1 LIGQTI
7 SHYKI
12 LEQLGE
18 GGMGVV
24 YKAEDTK
31 LKRTV
36 ALKFLPPDTARDKAA
51 RKRFIHEAQSASA
64 LQHHNICTIHDI
76 DETDDGRVFICMECY
91 NGEILKEQ
99 IARGPLQVPAVREL
113 AMQAARGLVSAH
125 SRGIVH
131 RDIKPANLF
140 VTADGVVK
148 ILDFGLATA
157 TGTTRVTRTG
167 TTVGTAAYMSPEQ
180 ATGLEVDH
188 RTDIWSLGVVLYEML
203 AGGVPFQGDY
213 EQAVVYKIINEA
225 PPPLTSLRSD
235 IPHGMVAVVEK
246 TLEKEPSRRYQDISE
261 LLAELDPAATE
272 PSGRPPLVA
281 REGRAVAV
289 VPFKILSGEEE
300 YNFLSLAL
308 AEAVSHGLSF
318 NEDLVVRPTSAVVR
332 YTERQIDPRRVAQE
346 LNVAVVVEGSVQKL
360 GPNVRVQIQA
370 WDATA
375 DSMLTS
381 LKLDGHMDDLFGLQD
396 RLSDVLG
403 EAMGVASDDSSANA
417 PPTDN
422 PQAYE
427 LFLRAS
433 ERFLRYSEDATRRG
447 IDMLRSAVELDPK
460 FASAWARLAVGFV
473 NMGVFFDPDGKWL
486 VDAEQTINRALALDA
501 ENAEAWTA
509 RGKMLWSPHHGFQH
523 ANALRDLGKACCL
536 PSCPADAPFWR
547 GLVLAHVG
555 LLDEAMASL
564 RAALEMQSDNV
575 LAITTIGET
584 LGWNGDADGFL
595 EHMREGIA
603 RDPGLPYARLFFPSS
618 LLYLEQLE
626 EAESEIRTAKGMLG
640 NDSMLLASEALLW
653 AKRGERERT
662 NDIIRAALENQQSVS
677 HAHHTYHIVAAA
689 LATIGEG
696 DRAVRELARAA
707 DTGLPNY
714 TAFKLDPHFDP
725 IRNEP
730 DFKKLMASL
739 KVGWQS
745 LRNEFGGPVSI

>member
-1 LIGQTI
+1 LIGKTV

-12 LEQLGE
+12 ISKLGE

-24 YKAEDTK
+24 YEAEDSK
-31 LKRTV
+31 LRRTV
-36 ALKFLPPDTARDKAA
+36 ALKFLPAELATDTTARTRFLREA
-51 RKRFIHEAQSASA
+51 RAASA
-64 LQHHNICTIHDI
+64 LQHHNICTIHHI

-91 NGEILKEQ
+91 DGEILRDR
-99 IARGPLQVPAVREL
+99 IARGRLAVSEARDL
-113 AMQAARGLVSAH
+113 VAQAAQGLASAH
-125 SRGIVH
+125 ARGIVH
-131 RDIKPANLF
+131 RDIKPANLV

-148 ILDFGLATA
+148 VLDFGLATVS
-157 TGTTRVTRTG
+157 GGTRVTRTG
-167 TTVGTAAYMSPEQ
+167 TTVGTVAYMSPEQ
-180 ATGLEVDH
+180 ATGRDVDH
-188 RTDIWSLGVVLYEML
+188 RSDIWSLGVVLYEML
-203 AGGVPFQGDY
+203 AGEVPFRADY
-213 EQAVVYKIINEA
+213 EQAVLYKIINED
-225 PPPLTSLRSD
+225 PPPLASLHGD
-235 IPHGMVAVVEK
+235 IPAGLAAVVEK
-246 TLEKEPSRRYQDISE
+246 TLEKDPSRRYQEISE
-261 LLAELDPAATE
+261 LLAALDPVAAE
-272 PSGRPPLVA
+272 PAGQSRPVVT
-281 REGRAVAV
+281 EGRAVAV
-289 VPFKILSGEEE
+289 APFKMLSGEAE
-300 YNFLSLAL
+300 YHFLSLAL

-318 NEDLVVRPTSAVVR
+318 NEDLVVRPTSAVMR
-332 YTERQIDPRRVAQE
+332 YAEGQFDARRVAQE
-346 LNVAVVVEGSVQKL
+346 LSVSVVVEGSIQKL

-370 WDATA
+370 WDAIE
-375 DSMLTS
+375 DSTLVS
-381 LKLDGHMDDLFGLQD
+381 VRLDGHTKDLFELQD

-403 EAMGVASDDSSANA
+403 EAMGVASDDSSAHA

-433 ERFLRYSEDATRRG
+433 ERFLRYSEDGTRRG

-473 NMGVFFDPDGKWL
+473 NMGVMFDPDGKWL
-486 VDAEQTINRALALDA
+486 VDAEQAVNRALALDA

-547 GLVLAHVG
+547 GLVLAHIG
-555 LLDEAMASL
+555 LHDEAMASL
-564 RAALEMQSDNV
+564 RTALKMQSDNV

-626 EAESEIRTAKGMLG
+626 EAESVIRTAKGMLG

-662 NDIIRAALENQQSVS
+662 NEIVRAALENEKSVS
-677 HAHHTYHIVAAA
+677 HAHHTHHIVAAA

-714 TAFKLDPHFDP
+714 TAFSRDPHFES

-730 DFKKLMASL
+730 GFRKFMAGL
-739 KVGWQS
+739 KVRWQS
-745 LRNEFGGPVSI
+745 FKNEFGEPE